1 MESRSPSGMAKA
13 VQVLINADW
22 PEDLQL
28 SLKLRMAPQLVSDET
43 RKSGRIKCR
52 GGLNGK
58 MVGGQPWNPINHR
71 LIRWEGIQSCGLE
84 PSETMTQKGLL

>member
-1 MESRSPSGMAKA
+1 MAKA